1 MHFTDYDTRLAAYA
15 VIVRDEQ
22 ILLTWY
28 NGKGHG
34 KAGWTLPGGGV
45 EYDESVE
52 NGVVREVFEETG
64 YHVTLGA
71 PITTDSFT
79 MLDGRADG
87 RAFKSVRILFDATIT
102 GGDFGTTEVDGS
114 TDFARWIPLAETG
127 EMGYRSRIVDIA
139 LRVIAGR

>member
-1 MHFTDYDTRLAAYA
+1 MHFTEYDMRLAAYA
-15 VIVRDEQ
+15 VIVRDGQ

-28 NGKGHG
+28 NGKGNG

-45 EYDESVE
+45 EYDESIE
-52 NGVVREVFEETG
+52 DGVVREVFEETG

-71 PITTDSFT
+71 PLTTDSFT
-79 MLDGRADG
+79 APHDRAGD
-87 RAFKSVRILFDATIT
+87 RAFKSVRILFEATIT

-114 TDFARWIPLAETG
+114 TDFARWMPLAATG

-139 LRVIAGR
+139 LERIARR

>member
-52 NGVVREVFEETG
+52 DGVVREVFEETG
-64 YHVTLGA
+64 YHVALGG
-71 PITTDSFT
+71 PLTTDSFT
-79 MLDGRADG
+79 TPDGRVGG

-139 LRVIAGR
+139 LRQVARR

>member
-22 ILLTWY
+22 ILLTWF
-28 NGKGHG
+28 NGKGNG

-45 EYDESVE
+45 EYGESVE

-64 YHVTLGA
+64 YHVALGA
-71 PITTDSFT
+71 PLTTDSFAVAD
-79 MLDGRADG
+79 DGRD
-87 RAFKSVRILFDATIT
+87 RPFKSVRILFDATIT
-102 GGDFGTTEVDGS
+102 GGELGTTEIDGT
-114 TDFARWIPLAETG
+114 TDFARWMPLHETD

-139 LRVIAGR
+139 LELIARR